1 MRTGG
6 VAFVGSAADARGF
19 RLAGVDA
26 VTPAGEAIDRALAGW
41 LAPGATRPALV
52 IISAAAD
59 AAAHDRLAALE
70 ADPDGPIVL
79 VLRDQAGTPF

>member
-1 MRTGG
+1 
-6 VAFVGSAADARGF
+6 
-19 RLAGVDA
+19 
-26 VTPAGEAIDRALAGW
+26 
-41 LAPGATRPALV
+41 V